1 MCKRVIYRALFALCR
16 TLLKRR
22 MMTNMPKIDEGLHPA
37 VSCVR
42 NFMSGSDDCLVLW
55 GLRQSDTR
63 LCARA
68 IAQGVIREKGL
79 AKLFCCEL
87 IPEDFTLQKFFL
99 SAVKC
104 DTLENFVAFLPTDKP
119 SHYTWL
125 IFDAVDELR
134 PGAVPFLQKLIQ
146 LSRESDRFKVLLC
159 THAVGVA
166 CAVLGWANTDLR
178 RIKLVE
184 PVGCCRWKESQL
196 SKFGLCG
203 PTQVRAGCPVVMS
216 EDEAGDLEV
225 QWSYGISRLSQFVV
239 HR

>member
-1 MCKRVIYRALFALCR
+1 MCKRVIYRVLFALCR

-99 SAVKC
+99 SASSATRWRISSHFC
-104 DTLENFVAFLPTDKP
+104 PRISHRITRGSSSMLSTSCGRERFL
-119 SHYTWL
+119 
-125 IFDAVDELR
+125 
-134 PGAVPFLQKLIQ
+134 
-146 LSRESDRFKVLLC
+146 
-159 THAVGVA
+159 
-166 CAVLGWANTDLR
+166 
-178 RIKLVE
+178 
-184 PVGCCRWKESQL
+184 
-196 SKFGLCG
+196 
-203 PTQVRAGCPVVMS
+203 
-216 EDEAGDLEV
+216 
-225 QWSYGISRLSQFVV
+225 SYKN
-239 HR
+239 